1 MFRRWVDDRR
11 RRCVRL
17 HDSFGGC
24 CGHRVYWNATK
35 LLNWREVGR
44 TNGVVVGGVVVVV
57 GVVGEGVGPGVG
69 NVAVVVGSVLVRAGA
84 VDRGTAVLRYRV
96 GSGSCSLVLMVLI
109 VVGGV
114 EVAHWIVATVGGR
127 CVDGSAEDDG
137 IVGGG
142 GTVDDRVPGVV
153 FWIEVR
159 VGPRP
164 AWWMR
169 DLDQRKTATWKLA
182 KTAKRCDV

>member
-1 MFRRWVDDRR
+1 MLRRWVDDRR

-17 HDSFGGC
+17 HDSFGEC
-24 CGHRVYWNATK
+24 CEHRVYWNATK

-44 TNGVVVGGVVVVV
+44 TNGVVVGGVVVGGVV
-57 GVVGEGVGPGVG
+57 VVGEGVGPGVG

-114 EVAHWIVATVGGR
+114 EVHWIVAIVGGR
-127 CVDGSAEDDG
+127 CVDGSAEG

-164 AWWMR
+164 ACWMLV
-169 DLDQRKTATWKLA
+169 DAFTKK
-182 KTAKRCDV
+182 KN